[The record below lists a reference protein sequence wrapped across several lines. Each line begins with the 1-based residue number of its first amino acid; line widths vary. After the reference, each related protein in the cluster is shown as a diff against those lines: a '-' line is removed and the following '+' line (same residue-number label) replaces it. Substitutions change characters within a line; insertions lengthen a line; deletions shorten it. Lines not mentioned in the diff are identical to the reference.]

1 MSIEQITID
10 KTAKVFPGARLIV
23 GKLGLIEVEAHAIV
37 DELTFIYAPDAQ
49 IVRIGRHVHIACFV
63 SMSGG
68 SVILGDYSSVGP
80 GSRLLSAS
88 DDFLGSALVGSGV
101 PPAFRNV
108 KREKITLGKHAVVGA
123 NCVIMPGVTIG
134 DGACVGANSLVT
146 RDVPPWTIV
155 GGSPARHLKDR
166 PRDKILALEA
176 QLESEKL

>member
-1 MSIEQITID
+1 MIT
-10 KTAKVFPGARLIV
+10 KHETAKVFPGAIGARLIGDGEIV
-23 GKLGLIEVEAHAIV
+23 VNAHAIV
-37 DELTFIYAPDAQ
+37 DELTFIYAPKGHR
-49 IVRIGRHVHIACFV
+49 VNIGRHVHIAVFV

-68 SVILGDYSSVGP
+68 DVELGDYSSVGP
-80 GSRLLSAS
+80 GSRLLCAS

-101 PPAFRNV
+101 PTAFRKV

-166 PRDKILALEA
+166 PRDKILVLEA
-176 QLESEKL
+176 QFESEKP